1 MRASLEEVTDLV
13 KKWKESK
20 VWIYVVF
27 SSFSGDEQ
35 HAFWGRVEHVLRGEF
50 ALSGESALVS
60 LPLSA
65 EAEFEYL
72 EPSEA
77 PEHLRARFSRFEF
90 ILSIRSSKVWAFL
103 AGHASS
109 MD

>member
-1 MRASLEEVTDLV
+1 M
-13 KKWKESK
+13 
-20 VWIYVVF
+20 WIYVTF
-27 SSFSGDEQ
+27 SSLSNAEQ
-35 HAFWGRVEHVLRGEF
+35 HAFWGRVEHILGEEF
-50 ALSGESALVS
+50 TLAGKSALVS

-77 PEHLRARFSRFEF
+77 PEHLRARVSRFEF